1 MSDLARQVARGRVG
15 ASALMALLATLYWT
29 AIAVLLALSLGSVLV
44 LIGGACAFV
53 LLVWA
58 LRDGGA
64 GRPRLSTWL
73 LATASALYTFSAMMI
88 VGIAAYIEG
97 HGCALEP
104 ERCTGSGPNLFALT
118 ALAAASV
125 YFLCAWLIAFTGARS
140 RRQGQGGAEGEARR

>member
-29 AIAVLLALSLGSVLV
+29 AIAVLLALSLGSILV
-44 LIGGACAFV
+44 LLGSACAFV

-73 LATASALYTFSAMMI
+73 LAIASALYAFSAMMI

-118 ALAAASV
+118 ALTAASL
-125 YFLCAWLIAFTGARS
+125 YFLGAWLIAFAGS
-140 RRQGQGGAEGEARR
+140 RPRRRGQGGAEGEARQ